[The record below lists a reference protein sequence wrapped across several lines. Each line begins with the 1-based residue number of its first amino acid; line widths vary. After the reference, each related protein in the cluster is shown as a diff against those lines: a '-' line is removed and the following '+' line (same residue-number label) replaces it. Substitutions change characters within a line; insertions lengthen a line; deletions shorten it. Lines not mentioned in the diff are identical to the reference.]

1 MQVLTNYGQITG
13 YSSLKSWIR
22 HYGAPPTPLAMNVR
36 NSRPTILQCQ
46 KTDCLVLPILI
57 HKKAKI
63 LNKRIEYILF
73 RICYV
78 YYFCYSWKSL
88 SIAITSVGI
97 HLRYCK
103 DVISLEMRNWKLLL
117 FCSFSRVQTYWIATN
132 AQTYLGSVT
141 VYCSDFTETSVTVM
155 NVLQNKNAFQQGAY
169 RGISVQRGVSS
180 GGSRRVSIQGGLCLG
195 RLHPEG
201 YPTRQKVTSYPLL
214 CEHSFN

>member
-1 MQVLTNYGQITG
+1 MSGPLSRSNFFHFNAVLIKNKFFKNFMQVLTNYGQITG

-117 FCSFSRVQTYWIATN
+117 FCTFLEGANLLDRYECPDLSGVSYSLLLRFYRNI
-132 AQTYLGSVT
+132 
-141 VYCSDFTETSVTVM
+141 SDSHECFTE
-155 NVLQNKNAFQQGAY
+155 
-169 RGISVQRGVSS
+169 
-180 GGSRRVSIQGGLCLG
+180 
-195 RLHPEG
+195 
-201 YPTRQKVTSYPLL
+201 
-214 CEHSFN
+214 